1 MLGSSLPK
9 SDTHNCINAVMDE
22 SVHLEEKSHLQKKK
36 KNNQNFFLLFFDP
49 ACIQLFMG

>member
-36 KNNQNFFLLFFDP
+36 K
-49 ACIQLFMG
+49 